1 MTGHHGAMPEEGRC
15 DERACRDTLV
25 HVEAAREVIMA
36 AEARAA
42 ALAEGDA
49 EQLSRILH
57 DDFRWTA
64 HVGETYSR
72 QDYIRRNTDGHT
84 VWRSQDLGSA
94 EVVVAGDTAV
104 LYAEVT
110 DVVVRGDASETYRM
124 PMTQVW
130 VRERGDWKCL
140 AGHAGPRRT

>member
-1 MTGHHGAMPEEGRC
+1 MAGVLPHDR
-15 DERACRDTLV
+15 LV
-25 HVEAAREVIMA
+25 RVEDAREVIMA
-36 AEARAA
+36 AQARAA
-42 ALAEGDA
+42 ALAEADA

-57 DDFRWTA
+57 EDFRWTA
-64 HVGETYSR
+64 HGGATYSR
-72 QDYIRRNTDGHT
+72 QEYIRRNTEGYT

-94 EVVVAGDTAV
+94 EVVVVGDTAV

-110 DVVVRGDASETYRM
+110 DVVVRGDGSETYRM

>member
-1 MTGHHGAMPEEGRC
+1 MTG
-15 DERACRDTLV
+15 RAHRDTLV
-25 HVEAAREVIMA
+25 DVEAAREVIRA

-49 EQLSRILH
+49 EKLSRVLH
-57 DDFRWTA
+57 EDFRWTA
-64 HVGETYSR
+64 HVGVTYSR
-72 QDYIRRNTDGHT
+72 QEYIRRNTEGHT
-84 VWRSQDLGSA
+84 VWHSQNLGAA
-94 EVVVAGDTAV
+94 EVVVVGDTAV

-110 DVVVRGDASETYRM
+110 DVVVRGDESETYRM

-130 VRERGDWKCL
+130 VREGGDWKCL